1 MVKKAFF
8 NFIDIGSWNIHG
20 LFDNINGNKIC
31 KIYEPEFMTILE
43 KFDILCL
50 QETHCGPKDVR
61 LLSISGYK
69 MKHFNRPIS
78 GNHRYF
84 GGMLL
89 LYKDYLTKGISTV
102 DNKHHDKLWI
112 KLNKHFFSLK
122 QDILYS

>member
-1 MVKKAFF
+1 
-8 NFIDIGSWNIHG
+8 
-20 LFDNINGNKIC
+20 
-31 KIYEPEFMTILE
+31 MTILK

-61 LLSISGYK
+61 LLSISEYK

-84 GGMLL
+84 GGMLP
-89 LYKDYLTKGISTV
+89 LYKDYLTMGISIV

-112 KLNKHFFSLK
+112 KLDKHFF
-122 QDILYS
+122 